1 MMSLSMVGRDWSDQ
15 KKISEQFIT
24 FWCQAIVDKKG
35 GEFEKEW
42 DLTSGQ
48 AKKKRRCGNS
58 GRSGGR

>member
-1 MMSLSMVGRDWSDQ
+1 MMSLSMIGRDWSDQ

-24 FWCQAIVDKKG
+24 FWCQAIVDKKD

-42 DLTSGQ
+42 ELSPEQ

-58 GRSGGR
+58 GRSGGQ